1 MNRRISLLNKFSLL
15 IVMVIFFIG
24 CDISESSNASL
35 NNIWEV
41 SYRYVELKSGS
52 YGPFSFYYPIEIENE
67 DLDSDGSVETI
78 ILTWFYEFQLDG
90 NYNMYREYTY
100 TDPGTQTPYQDPF
113 FTSQPP
119 INAGITL
126 FKSTEQSGTFQDS
139 GSEIT
144 ISHNDST
151 TTIISYSISSNTLN
165 LSIDSS
171 TDIET
176 ARYILPA
183 DELDTTIAIDY

>member
-78 ILTWFYEFQLDG
+78 ILTWFYEFQSDG
-90 NYNMYREYTY
+90 DYNQYREYIY
-100 TDPGTQTPYQDPF
+100 TDPGTQTPWQNTWDTTEPYID
-113 FTSQPP
+113 
-119 INAGITL
+119 AGRTL
-126 FKSTEQSGTFQDS
+126 LKSTEKSGTFQVN

-144 ISHNDST
+144 ISHNDGS

>member
-126 FKSTEQSGTFQDS
+126 FKSTEKSGTFQDS

-151 TTIISYSISSNTLN
+151 TTIISYSI
-165 LSIDSS
+165 
-171 TDIET
+171 
-176 ARYILPA
+176 
-183 DELDTTIAIDY
+183 

>member
-1 MNRRISLLNKFSLL
+1 
-15 IVMVIFFIG
+15 MVIFFIG

-90 NYNMYREYTY
+90 NYNMY
-100 TDPGTQTPYQDPF
+100 Q
-113 FTSQPP
+113 
-119 INAGITL
+119 
-126 FKSTEQSGTFQDS
+126 
-139 GSEIT
+139 
-144 ISHNDST
+144 
-151 TTIISYSISSNTLN
+151 
-165 LSIDSS
+165 
-171 TDIET
+171 
-176 ARYILPA
+176 RYIPTGSTWQYMDDLSFRLEGPPPVPVSNWA
-183 DELDTTIAIDY
+183 VLLGLLLIGIAVWFRYRR

>member
-1 MNRRISLLNKFSLL
+1 MKRRINLLNKFSLL
-15 IVMVIFFIG
+15 ILVIVFLIG

-41 SYRYVELKSGS
+41 SYRYVESKSGS
-52 YGPFSFYYPIEIENE
+52 YGPFSFYYPIEIKNE

-90 NYNMYREYTY
+90 NYNMYREYIY
-100 TDPGTQTPYQDPF
+100 TDPGTQTPYQDTY

-119 INAGITL
+119 IDAGITL
-126 FKSTEQSGTFQDS
+126 FKSTEKSGTFQDS

-144 ISHNDST
+144 ILHNDST
-151 TTIISYSISSNTLN
+151 TSIISYSISSNTLN

-171 TDIET
+171 TEIET
-176 ARYILPA
+176 AQYILPS
-183 DELDTTIAIDY
+183 DEPDTTIAINY